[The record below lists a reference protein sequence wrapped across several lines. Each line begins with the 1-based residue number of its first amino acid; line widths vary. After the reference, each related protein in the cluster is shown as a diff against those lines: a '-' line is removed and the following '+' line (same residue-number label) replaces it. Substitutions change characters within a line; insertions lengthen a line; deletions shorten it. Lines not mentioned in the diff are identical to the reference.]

1 MEMNGIKTSTKQSHK
16 NKRFTWFHTH
26 IVYSIPRGKEND
38 QSTIII
44 RITSS
49 PISSQLCLSIFC
61 VSPNKKISLENPK
74 MNEIQ
79 SMKQRHSLKT
89 PYTSNTP
96 ETRDMR
102 GNVWAWG
109 LLNVDIFMVGH
120 TGDIEL

>member
-1 MEMNGIKTSTKQSHK
+1 
-16 NKRFTWFHTH
+16 
-26 IVYSIPRGKEND
+26 
-38 QSTIII
+38 
-44 RITSS
+44 
-49 PISSQLCLSIFC
+49 
-61 VSPNKKISLENPK
+61 

-89 PYTSNTP
+89 PYTSDTP

-120 TGDIEL
+120 TGTLNCRLGDYFALLVYKSFI